1 MFYDLRKLK
10 SIINMKWLLFVKVKK
25 DEIIVILTN
34 INLDKLEIKRYNLL
48 KNGEK
53 SNSITIDNI
62 ELNILTTLN
71 AKMTI
76 KDSLYIVSDKCKLDM
91 SYKFIKDNMKRVDNR
106 IINIVDYNTL
116 KIILNQTHE
125 NTIKT
130 IEYTLDN

>member
-1 MFYDLRKLK
+1 
-10 SIINMKWLLFVKVKK
+10 MKWLLFVKVKK
-25 DEIIVILTN
+25 DEIVVILAN
-34 INLDKLEIKRYNLL
+34 INLDKLEIKKYNLL
-48 KNGEK
+48 KTGEK

-76 KDSLYIVSDKCKLDM
+76 KDTLYIVSDKCKLDM
-91 SYKFIKDNMKRVDNR
+91 SYKFIKDNMKRLDNR

-116 KIILNQTHE
+116 KIILDQSNE

>member
-25 DEIIVILTN
+25 DEMIVILTN
-34 INLDKLEIKRYNLL
+34 INLDKLEIKKYNLL
-48 KNGEK
+48 KN
-53 SNSITIDNI
+53 NSITIDNI